1 MGEYSTIDMNEQMIF
16 GIHPVL
22 EAMESGKSIDKVFL
36 KKGMEGDAGR
46 HLMDRLRFYKV
57 PFQFVPVEKLNRLTG
72 KNHQGVIAMISPVE
86 FASLESLIQSIYEDG
101 ETPLFVALDGVTDI
115 RNFGAIARSAD
126 CLGAH
131 GIIIPFK
138 GSAAV
143 SADAV
148 KTSAGALMRLPVCKV
163 PNLNESLKF
172 LVDSG
177 LRIVGFSEKAKDE
190 LHVADLSGPM
200 VILMGSEEDGIS
212 PELRPLINEMLK
224 IPMRGKTAS
233 LNVSVSAGI
242 ALYEVW
248 RQRNTQA

>member
-1 MGEYSTIDMNEQMIF
+1 MIENNIESMIF

-22 EAMESGKSIDKVFL
+22 EALEEGKSVDKVFL
-36 KKGMEGDAGR
+36 KKGMEGDSGR
-46 HLMDRLRFYKV
+46 HLMEKLRFYKV
-57 PFQFVPVEKLNRLTG
+57 PFQFVPVEKLNRLTR
-72 KNHQGVIAMISPVE
+72 KNHQGVVAMISPVE
-86 FASLESLIQSIYEDG
+86 FASLESLIQSLYEEG
-101 ETPLFVALDGVTDI
+101 KVPLLVALDGVTDV

-126 CLGAH
+126 CLGAN

-163 PNLNESLKF
+163 ITLKETLQY

-177 LRIVGFSEKAKDE
+177 LRIVGFSEKAKQD
-190 LHVADLSGPM
+190 LHLSDLKGPM

-212 PELRPLINEMLK
+212 PELRPLISEMVR
-224 IPMRGKTAS
+224 IPMAGKTSS

-248 RQRNTQA
+248 RQRNEG